1 MTKFDDFL
9 EWLEANPW
17 IVLWVGV
24 LALCGFFRGLYYWKV
39 PFTVSA
45 LGSGIVVG
53 LLVGLVFLVACALNA
68 EIGPSYSPWAAVV
81 VAFVVAG
88 ALVAG
93 LVWLSYHYW
102 QYVWTA
108 LTALLLGTIIFTSIK
123 H

>member
-17 IVLWVGV
+17 IGLLVGV
-24 LALCGFFRGLYYWKV
+24 LVLCGFFRGLHYWKV
-39 PFTVSA
+39 PFEVSA
-45 LGSGIVVG
+45 LGSGIVAG
-53 LLVGLVFLVACALNA
+53 LLVGLVFLVAWALNA
-68 EIGPSYSPWAAVV
+68 ETGPSYSPWAAVV

>member
-17 IVLWVGV
+17 IGLLVGV
-24 LALCGFFRGLYYWKV
+24 LVLCGFFRGLHYWKV
-39 PFTVSA
+39 PFEVSA
-45 LGSGIVVG
+45 LGSGIVAG
-53 LLVGLVFLVACALNA
+53 LLVGLVFLVAGALNS
-68 EIGPSYSPWAAVV
+68 ETTPSSFPWAAV

>member
-17 IVLWVGV
+17 IVLLVGV

-68 EIGPSYSPWAAVV
+68 ETGPSYSPWAAVV
-81 VAFVVAG
+81 AFVVAG
-88 ALVAG
+88 AVGAG

-102 QYVWTA
+102 RYVWTT
-108 LTALLLGTIIFTSIK
+108 LTALLLGTIIFTFIK

>member
-1 MTKFDDFL
+1 MTIFDDFL

-17 IVLWVGV
+17 IGLLVGV
-24 LALCGFFRGLYYWKV
+24 LALCGFFRGLHYWKV
-39 PFTVSA
+39 PFEVSA
-45 LGSGIVVG
+45 FGSGIVAG
-53 LLVGLVFLVACALNA
+53 LLVGLFFLIVGALNA
-68 EIGPSYSPWAAVV
+68 ETGPSYSPWAAVV

>member
-17 IVLWVGV
+17 IVLLVGV

-68 EIGPSYSPWAAVV
+68 ETGPSYSPWAAVV
-81 VAFVVAG
+81 AFVVAG
-88 ALVAG
+88 AVGAG

-102 QYVWTA
+102 RYVWTT

>member
-17 IVLWVGV
+17 IGLLVGV
-24 LALCGFFRGLYYWKV
+24 LALCGFFRGLHYWKV
-39 PFTVSA
+39 PFEVSA
-45 LGSGIVVG
+45 LGSGIVAG
-53 LLVGLVFLVACALNA
+53 LLVGLFFLIVGALNS
-68 EIGPSYSPWAAVV
+68 ETGPSYSPWPAVV

>member
-17 IVLWVGV
+17 IGLLVGV
-24 LALCGFFRGLYYWKV
+24 LVMCGFFRGLHYWKV
-39 PFTVSA
+39 PFEVSA
-45 LGSGIVVG
+45 LGSGIVAG
-53 LLVGLVFLVACALNA
+53 LLVGLFFLIVGALNNA
-68 EIGPSYSPWAAVV
+68 ETGPSYSPWAAVV
-81 VAFVVAG
+81 AFVLAG

-102 QYVWTA
+102 RYVWTA
-108 LTALLLGTIIFTSIK
+108 LTALLLGTIIFTFIK